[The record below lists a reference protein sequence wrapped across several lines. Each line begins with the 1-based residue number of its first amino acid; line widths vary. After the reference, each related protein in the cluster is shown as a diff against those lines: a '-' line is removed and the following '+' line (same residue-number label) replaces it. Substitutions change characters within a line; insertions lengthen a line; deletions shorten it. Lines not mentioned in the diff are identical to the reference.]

1 MLEARRVEAV
11 DGRWLRLVP
20 DVGEPVERALAD
32 VAAAGGWDPQARVG
46 PGVALPAPVAV
57 WTGERLVRLMFER
70 AADGRLRVIAREPAP
85 WAEAEAVELDGTSLV
100 VTGEAP
106 DAPLRAV
113 RRGDG
118 REVAG
123 APGRI
128 DLAGLGEGTW
138 NLFAAERRLAT
149 HRSGPVRKRDAVVL
163 PSARVGPLEAAP
175 FYTAENGLSVRV
187 GPPRPAPAA
196 GGSEDADE
204 PPATWKRR
212 LLGGPAVLVHRLAL
226 AAVAGAAAWRDRRAG
241 RRAPGADAGGRA
253 ADRPADAGRIHLLL
267 LHAYGMGGTI
277 RTTFNLA
284 GGLAALG
291 HEVRLVSLVRRRDD
305 PFFAVPAN
313 VAVRDLHDQR
323 GRRPGRRGLLDRLPS
338 LLVHPDDYA
347 HPWASLATDVRL
359 LRFLRRLDPG
369 DVLVT
374 TRPALSI
381 LAARLAP
388 PGTVTIAQ
396 EHLNFG
402 AHRPRLA
409 ADLRRALPRLS
420 ALAVLTEDDRRD
432 YAALLAGA
440 ATVVERIPNAV
451 PELDGGVS
459 DLTAPVVVAAGRLN
473 AQKGFDRLIGAFAP
487 VARAHPDWQL
497 RIYGSG
503 PAREALRRLILEHG
517 LQRQVFLMGQA
528 RRLGHAYAEA
538 SVFALS
544 SRFEGFGMVLVEA
557 MSKGLPVVSFDCPRG
572 PSEIVHDGV
581 DGRLVPEGDVPAL
594 TAALL
599 ELVEDP
605 ERRRAFGA
613 AALRTA
619 ERYDAVPIARAWAA
633 LLERLGAGDDRSG
646 Q

>member
-1 MLEARRVEAV
+1 MR
-11 DGRWLRLVP
+11 GRSKRH
-20 DVGEPVERALAD
+20 
-32 VAAAGGWDPQARVG
+32 AGGADSG
-46 PGVALPAPVAV
+46 K
-57 WTGERLVRLMFER
+57 VR
-70 AADGRLRVIAREPAP
+70 I
-85 WAEAEAVELDGTSLV
+85 
-100 VTGEAP
+100 
-106 DAPLRAV
+106 
-113 RRGDG
+113 
-118 REVAG
+118 
-123 APGRI
+123 
-128 DLAGLGEGTW
+128 
-138 NLFAAERRLAT
+138 
-149 HRSGPVRKRDAVVL
+149 
-163 PSARVGPLEAAP
+163 
-175 FYTAENGLSVRV
+175 
-187 GPPRPAPAA
+187 
-196 GGSEDADE
+196 
-204 PPATWKRR
+204 
-212 LLGGPAVLVHRLAL
+212 
-226 AAVAGAAAWRDRRAG
+226 
-241 RRAPGADAGGRA
+241 
-253 ADRPADAGRIHLLL
+253 LL

-277 RTTFNLA
+277 RTTLNLA
-284 GGLAALG
+284 GHLAKSR
-291 HEVRLVSLVRRRDD
+291 EVEVLSLVRSRDTA
-305 PFFAVPAN
+305 FFGVPPGVTVTTLDDRTDKPRSSLPAAV
-313 VAVRDLHDQR
+313 LS
-323 GRRPGRRGLLDRLPS
+323 RLPS

-440 ATVVERIPNAV
+440 GTVVERIPNAV